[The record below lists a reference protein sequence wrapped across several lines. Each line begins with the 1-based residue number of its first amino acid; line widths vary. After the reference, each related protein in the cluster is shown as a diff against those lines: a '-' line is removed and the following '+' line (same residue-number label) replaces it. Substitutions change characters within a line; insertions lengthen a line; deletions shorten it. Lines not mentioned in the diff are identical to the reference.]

1 MVKIGH
7 QICLS
12 IGSKIWKMMRMN
24 IKKLTDMEEVIMIQA
39 KTMIPKKAKEPQV

>member
-1 MVKIGH
+1 MAKIGH

-24 IKKLTDMEEVIMIQA
+24 IKKLTDMEEVMTQA